1 VDVEIEL
8 KRFMQDEEAEVKEK
22 RFQVNINRL
31 SGSAFTYGNFV
42 NTLMNPT
49 DGVLYKY
56 DDCAL

>member
-8 KRFMQDEEAEVKEK
+8 KRFKQDSQAEVEEK
-22 RFQVNINRL
+22 RIQVNINRL
-31 SGSAFTYGNFV
+31 SGSIFTHADFV
-42 NTLMNPT
+42 NAIMSPT